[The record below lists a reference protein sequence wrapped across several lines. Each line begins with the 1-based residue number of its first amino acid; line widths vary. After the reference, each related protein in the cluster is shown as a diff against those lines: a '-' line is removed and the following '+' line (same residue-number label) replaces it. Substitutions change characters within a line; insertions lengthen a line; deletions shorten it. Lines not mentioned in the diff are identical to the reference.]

1 MAGHALQDLLKEVTL
16 WCHTAINLA
25 ELELLNPASSCGP
38 AAEHNHRPDW
48 KLQISVLKMKGSPK
62 LAKSCRKKNP
72 TKPRMGSLRK
82 LWQFSSPG
90 INKN

>member
-1 MAGHALQDLLKEVTL
+1 MAGHTLQDLVKEVTL
-16 WCHTAINLA
+16 CCHKAINLA
-25 ELELLNPASSCGP
+25 EVELFIPASSCSP
-38 AAEHNHRPDW
+38 VAEYNKPLDL

-62 LAKSCRKKNP
+62 VAKSCGKKNP

-82 LWQFSSPG
+82 LWQFFVSG